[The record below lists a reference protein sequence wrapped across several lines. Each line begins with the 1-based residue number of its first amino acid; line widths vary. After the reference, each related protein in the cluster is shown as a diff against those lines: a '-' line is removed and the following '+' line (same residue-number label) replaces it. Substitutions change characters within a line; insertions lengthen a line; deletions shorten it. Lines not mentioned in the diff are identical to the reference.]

1 MDDNINEDKKRT
13 FLRPANIVLAV
24 YTVLVLGV
32 SIFSSVIYNHSYQ
45 GNKSISGIDLAFK
58 IQSVFGLIIIVYTLL
73 FVISYFFIGEKKVTK
88 YEKLDDSIIGY
99 RLTTTM
105 KYLLYGFVG
114 IGLIYN
120 FILFVNALR
129 VAYDEKARDIYRA
142 DITNSFMF
150 FILLPFVIAIFVIA
164 FKSKE
169 IYREEITEDLS
180 KLDINKF
187 RVELNEKITKKL
199 NEFKEK
205 NDKLKERINNNQK
218 LLASNTIEDSLVRK
232 SRQNQIEDLQKL
244 LSENEANITKLQ
256 NYKTNYEKKFKDLEA
271 KVKGEVDTKSSGDIL
286 TIINRDWK
294 QVDTSVTA
302 PDT

>member
-205 NDKLKERINNNQK
+205 NDKLKERINNNQE
-218 LLASNTIEDSLVRK
+218 LLASNTIEEDFVK
-232 SRQNQIEDLQKL
+232 ESRQNQIEDLQKL